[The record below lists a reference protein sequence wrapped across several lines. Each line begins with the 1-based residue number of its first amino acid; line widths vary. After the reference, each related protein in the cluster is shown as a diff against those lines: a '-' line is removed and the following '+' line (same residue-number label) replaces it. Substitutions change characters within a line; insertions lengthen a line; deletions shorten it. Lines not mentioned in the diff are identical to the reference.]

1 MRRFLL
7 NIPALMALALLCA
20 LATPTVNAQ
29 DSPYSWESIDVF
41 IDVQQN
47 GDILVEETSSY
58 AFHVQ
63 HDFFRSRYID
73 MEFIDYIDQV
83 TVSMDGRDLPVEA
96 GRSGRKFKIGWEHRS
111 VDVPETLTFVLRYR
125 ARGGMRLS
133 EEQDAV
139 IFESLY
145 GNRGAGGNIDR
156 GTVTVRVPPSV
167 SGQIQRIRAWGS
179 NAHAERPDP
188 RTVKYV
194 LTESLPSEEHL
205 TIGLYFPHG
214 LVDAPTPNWMGA
226 SWVFE
231 KTRLIS
237 LFPAVNW
244 ARATE
249 ILYWAL
255 RVSPF
260 GLFALLFVSIRIRKS
275 RWPATDYPQGPAG
288 LTMLPSDLPAPA
300 VSVLVNRKVG
310 PQTYLSILVD
320 MLQKGNLAITGTSH
334 KEGNYQS
341 DVKLVRQF
349 EPDQPWEKVVYDDLP
364 VSTTNSKILQ
374 SFVYGQQRKAIST
387 HLDEV
392 LQSRGIF
399 DEPPLQV
406 MAEQGQGDL
415 AKIGWF
421 LATAI
426 VALGVGLWVNFW
438 LPWWA
443 GAAVGIPIALVFQIY
458 AWDETSGRLIPTPA
472 GLREISLWSAFGRS
486 IGNRRVSPSL
496 DPSQPDPL
504 LPYAVA
510 LNEARQWINE
520 INALPPWFLPDAP
533 GEQTREGLYAAY
545 RGFIGA
551 DSWDLD
557 GGPKIKT
564 FSPRSGPGGGGDAGG
579 A

>member
-1 MRRFLL
+1 M
-7 NIPALMALALLCA
+7 
-20 LATPTVNAQ
+20 
-29 DSPYSWESIDVF
+29 
-41 IDVQQN
+41 
-47 GDILVEETSSY
+47 
-58 AFHVQ
+58 
-63 HDFFRSRYID
+63 
-73 MEFIDYIDQV
+73 
-83 TVSMDGRDLPVEA
+83 
-96 GRSGRKFKIGWEHRS
+96 
-111 VDVPETLTFVLRYR
+111 
-125 ARGGMRLS
+125 
-133 EEQDAV
+133 
-139 IFESLY
+139 
-145 GNRGAGGNIDR
+145 
-156 GTVTVRVPPSV
+156 
-167 SGQIQRIRAWGS
+167 
-179 NAHAERPDP
+179 
-188 RTVKYV
+188 
-194 LTESLPSEEHL
+194 
-205 TIGLYFPHG
+205 
-214 LVDAPTPNWMGA
+214 
-226 SWVFE
+226 
-231 KTRLIS
+231 
-237 LFPAVNW
+237 
-244 ARATE
+244 
-249 ILYWAL
+249 
-255 RVSPF
+255 
-260 GLFALLFVSIRIRKS
+260 
-275 RWPATDYPQGPAG
+275 
-288 LTMLPSDLPAPA
+288 TMLPSDLPAPA

-364 VSTTNSKILQ
+364 VSTTNSKTLE
-374 SFVYGQQRKAIST
+374 SFVYRRQGNAIST

-458 AWDETSGRLIPTPA
+458 AWDETSGRLIPTAA

-496 DPSQPDPL
+496 DTSQPDPL

-533 GEQTREGLYAAY
+533 GEQTRDGLYAAY

-551 DSWDLD
+551 DSWGLD